1 MSDIGPLQP
10 SRTPSASTERRKFCN
25 QHSSPAF
32 FNCHRIDEEE
42 TLVNLGNSE
51 NSEIIKLIL
60 GIIFLAYFWALFER
74 LANGLYLRPWFYHQQ
89 LAVLGVAAK
98 SAITLCFMASFI

>member
-51 NSEIIKLIL
+51 SAQNPNNLALYRKYQIDFRDYFSCLLL
-60 GIIFLAYFWALFER
+60 GPI
-74 LANGLYLRPWFYHQQ
+74 
-89 LAVLGVAAK
+89 
-98 SAITLCFMASFI
+98 